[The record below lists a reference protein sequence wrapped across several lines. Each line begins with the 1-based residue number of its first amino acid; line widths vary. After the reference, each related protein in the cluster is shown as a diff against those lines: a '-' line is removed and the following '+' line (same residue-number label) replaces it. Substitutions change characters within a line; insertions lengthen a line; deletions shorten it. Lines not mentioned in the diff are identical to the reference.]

1 MPRIT
6 QPLARRRW
14 LGVVIVSGWLVAM
27 SGLLVILLG
36 GPDEL
41 REALLLIALFLLV
54 AVIAT
59 MFNTRKL
66 ALTFA
71 RAR

>member
-1 MPRIT
+1 
-6 QPLARRRW
+6 
-14 LGVVIVSGWLVAM
+14 M